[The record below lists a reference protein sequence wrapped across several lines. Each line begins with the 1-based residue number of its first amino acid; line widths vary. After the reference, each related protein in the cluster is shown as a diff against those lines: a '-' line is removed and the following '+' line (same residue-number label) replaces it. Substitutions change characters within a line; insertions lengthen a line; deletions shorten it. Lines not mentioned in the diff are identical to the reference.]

1 MRTPEQNDKEG
12 VVRLKGILEKAA
24 MADKT
29 VIITTVNG
37 AWTEPGSIFDLFLES
52 FRIGNQTRRLLNH
65 LVVIALD
72 QKAYDRCSALH
83 LHCYV
88 LSTHGKDFSGV
99 VYFMSTGYV
108 DMMWRRIDLL
118 HSVLKLG
125 YNFIFTDADVLW
137 FRDPF
142 LHFYL
147 DGDFQISCDFFRSN
161 PSDINNQ
168 PNGGFN
174 YVKSNKHTIKFYQFW
189 YTSRETYP
197 GLHDQDVLDK
207 IKFDPL
213 FSIIGVKMRFLD
225 TAYFGGFCQPSK
237 DLNRVCTMHANC
249 CIGLDHKVHDLKVML
264 EDWRKFLSLP
274 TNVKALQSTSW
285 TIPQKCRY
293 IGNLINEHANFL
305 NFFFS
310 ALDKICQWFLKY
322 DKTVLHIIFTFW
334 FCNQPLGLFIILLC
348 HPRRN
353 FIMEMKVTIDKSTL
367 AYAYVWR

>member
-1 MRTPEQNDKEG
+1 M
-12 VVRLKGILEKAA
+12 
-24 MADKT
+24 
-29 VIITTVNG
+29 ITKLLR
-37 AWTEPGSIFDLFLES
+37 SI
-52 FRIGNQTRRLLNH
+52 R
-65 LVVIALD
+65 
-72 QKAYDRCSALH
+72 
-83 LHCYV
+83 
-88 LSTHGKDFSGV
+88 
-99 VYFMSTGYV
+99 
-108 DMMWRRIDLL
+108 
-118 HSVLKLG
+118 
-125 YNFIFTDADVLW
+125 DADVLW

-237 DLNRVCTMHANC
+237 DLNHVCTMHANC

-285 TIPQKCRY
+285 TIPQKCSFGSISIVRRKTCCDY
-293 IGNLINEHANFL
+293 NFEL
-305 NFFFS
+305 KIESFRDS
-310 ALDKICQWFLKY
+310 APSPSAPPSESEPEPEPELP
-322 DKTVLHIIFTFW
+322 
-334 FCNQPLGLFIILLC
+334 PL
-348 HPRRN
+348 PSS
-353 FIMEMKVTIDKSTL
+353 EPSL
-367 AYAYVWR
+367 ASLPPSEPEPVPSSPPSDDSD

>member
-1 MRTPEQNDKEG
+1 MAEGGLSMCYVVGELAAGFSAWSAKLCSGLLHVAGFEDKEG
-12 VVRLKGILEKAA
+12 EVRLKGILEKAA

-37 AWTEPGSIFDLFLES
+37 AWTEPGSVFDLFLES

-237 DLNRVCTMHANC
+237 DLNHVCTMHANC

-285 TIPQKCRY
+285 TIPQKCSLH
-293 IGNLINEHANFL
+293 NLQFYH
-305 NFFFS
+305 
-310 ALDKICQWFLKY
+310 LDEE
-322 DKTVLHIIFTFW
+322 DK
-334 FCNQPLGLFIILLC
+334 
-348 HPRRN
+348 
-353 FIMEMKVTIDKSTL
+353 M
-367 AYAYVWR
+367 